1 MSQAD
6 SKSYGCSAAAVAPP
20 KAHTPVSTAAT
31 VYRIENM
38 DCPTEEALIRSKLA
52 QCRAEMEKG
61 NSFAQAA
68 YETKLLKPQYSR
80 ILLSGARSGRTDQ
93 ALEQI
98 RGLLEQSC
106 SQTLSGVLSGAE
118 PLLSGVM
125 LLVAALSLVS
135 VMLPLIGM
143 MGTIG

>member
-1 MSQAD
+1 MLVQRCTVPWRSVASQA
-6 SKSYGCSAAAVAPP
+6 KTWTPLGSATARLAREVSVTAQAVAA
-20 KAHTPVSTAAT
+20 K
-31 VYRIENM
+31 
-38 DCPTEEALIRSKLA
+38 
-52 QCRAEMEKG
+52 
-61 NSFAQAA
+61 
-68 YETKLLKPQYSR
+68 
-80 ILLSGARSGRTDQ
+80 RTDQ